1 MKKLIKPLS
10 LFVLAAILCLSL
22 ASCASGGK
30 ASIVFDKKYVYTYDG
45 SSQGEAFYVFKSD
58 RTGYYEMHVTTT
70 SSYSENTYVYSGRID
85 FVWRVGD
92 DASVYLFETD
102 FTYDENDNT
111 KALSLGTFPLTF
123 GDEFLTRYSASGTI
137 SNYILEGS
145 ELEKAITKD

>member
-10 LFVLAAILCLSL
+10 LLVLAAILCLSL
-22 ASCASGGK
+22 ASCVSGRK

-45 SSQGEAFYVFKSD
+45 ITQGEAFYVFKSD

-70 SSYSENTYVYSGRID
+70 YPENTYVYSGRID

-102 FTYDENDNT
+102 VTYDDNDNV

-123 GDEFLTRYSASGTI
+123 GDEFMIRYYASGSI
-137 SNYILEGS
+137 ERYILEGS
-145 ELEKAITKD
+145 DLEKAIAKD

>member
-1 MKKLIKPLS
+1 MKKFTKPLS
-10 LFVLAAILCLSL
+10 LLVLAAILCLVFC
-22 ASCASGGK
+22 SCASSGGK

-45 SSQGEAFYVFKSD
+45 ITQGEAFYVFKSD

-70 SSYSENTYVYSGRID
+70 YPENTYVYSGRID

-137 SNYILEGS
+137 SNFILEGS
-145 ELEKAITKD
+145 DLEKAIAKD

>member
-1 MKKLIKPLS
+1 MKKFTKPLS
-10 LFVLAAILCLSL
+10 LLVLAAILCLSL
-22 ASCASGGK
+22 ASCVSGRK

-102 FTYDENDNT
+102 VTYDDNDNV

-123 GDEFLTRYSASGTI
+123 GDEFMIRYYASGSI
-137 SNYILEGS
+137 ERYILEGS
-145 ELEKAITKD
+145 DLEKAIAKD